1 VSHPHLGGIY
11 AHRFDAEAA
20 TAKNGV
26 WHEVAAWLQRWV
38 PEDGAVLDVACD
50 ECYFIRNVRARERW
64 ACDARDVA
72 ASLPAD
78 VRFVTVDARELAS
91 AVPIDHF
98 DVVFMSNYLEH
109 LPSSVDVMH
118 QMHEASRVLRPGGRL
133 IVLQPNIR
141 YVGAAYWDFIDH
153 QTALTEHSLAEAA
166 RLAGLTVETLI
177 PRFLPYTTKSR
188 FPQHPVLVRW
198 YLRIPLAWRILGKQT
213 LLVARRG
220 DQA

>member
-1 VSHPHLGGIY
+1 
-11 AHRFDAEAA
+11 
-20 TAKNGV
+20 
-26 WHEVAAWLQRWV
+26 
-38 PEDGAVLDVACD
+38 
-50 ECYFIRNVRARERW
+50 
-64 ACDARDVA
+64 
-72 ASLPAD
+72 
-78 VRFVTVDARELAS
+78 
-91 AVPIDHF
+91 
-98 DVVFMSNYLEH
+98 
-109 LPSSVDVMH
+109 MH

-188 FPQHPVLVRW
+188 LPQHPLLVRW
-198 YLRIPLAWRILGKQT
+198 YLRIPLAWRLLGKQT

-220 DQA
+220 AAGS